1 MSVLPVI
8 KSNQSLKKIN
18 KLIEEGYGQ
27 GEGKDYKPFIDV
39 IRVSTKGRA
48 SRIKGWKTQRVH
60 NFLSDSE
67 TRFFYLLDFD
77 DEVIDIREHYP
88 LITDL
93 DKIVP
98 QLDEQLFKRLVNQK
112 TGEPLILTT
121 TFLVTKKGKDGE
133 INYYARSI
141 KDYRQLEN
149 NQVIERFEIQ
159 RRYWEVKGI
168 DYGIVTN
175 KEIPKI
181 LAKNIEYIHSSYF
194 LDEYGITS
202 SQQELYQDILFHLLV
217 QAGDMPLNELL
228 MNFDKEVNADKGT
241 GLLLFKHL
249 IAHKRLLVD
258 MLKTL
263 DLTMSANQVLINEGG
278 EYSGHFLE
286 SVDSI

>member
-1 MSVLPVI
+1 MPVV
-8 KSNQSLKKIN
+8 KMNQSLKRLN

-39 IRVSTKGRA
+39 FRVTTKGRA
-48 SRIKGWKTQRVH
+48 TRIKGWKSQRVH
-60 NFLSDSE
+60 HFLSDSE

-88 LITDL
+88 LMEDL
-93 DKIVP
+93 DKITP
-98 QLDEQLFKRLVNQK
+98 QLDDQLFKRLINQK

-133 INYYARSI
+133 ANYYARSI

-159 RRYWEVKGI
+159 RRYWEEKGI

-194 LDEYGITS
+194 LVEYGITS

-217 QAGDMPLNELL
+217 QAGEMPLNELL
-228 MNFDKEVNADKGT
+228 TNFDKEVNADKGT
-241 GLLLFKHL
+241 GLLIFKHL

-258 MLKTL
+258 MLEPL
-263 DLTMSANQVLINEGG
+263 DLSMSANQVLINEGG
-278 EYSGHFLE
+278 DHSGHFLK